1 MTMHSRRFSFDLSL
15 LDICLEESDIQI
27 EDFIN
32 TSRLEYNKSTTI
44 TDLESDSMTSSL
56 HSTNSTPRSVDSSKS
71 RKGRCISNHC
81 TLTTPDSNLTIPGL
95 HSSLQNPLQSFCPD
109 DIICA
114 HETNLAQSMAKTAWT
129 CSRILK
135 LKHLKLKQEQV
146 KSRYHDPHKIQ
157 KQLLAMQMRAN
168 ESAKSRVS
176 ILLSLRTIR
185 QRRIQDLE
193 QNICQ
198 EVSSSSLDICPFD
211 NYARSKIDQHSQ
223 KRMTTGAKLNF
234 VRAYQAQFFP
244 EY

>member
-15 LDICLEESDIQI
+15 LGICLEESDIQI

-56 HSTNSTPRSVDSSKS
+56 HSTNSTP
-71 RKGRCISNHC
+71 
-81 TLTTPDSNLTIPGL
+81 
-95 HSSLQNPLQSFCPD
+95 SLQNPLQSFCPE

-129 CSRILK
+129 CSRIIK

>member
-1 MTMHSRRFSFDLSL
+1 MHSRRFSFDLSL
-15 LDICLEESDIQI
+15 LDICQEESDIQI

-44 TDLESDSMTSSL
+44 TDLESDSMNSSL

-71 RKGRCISNHC
+71 RQGRCILNHC
-81 TLTTPDSNLTIPGL
+81 TSTAPDSNLAIPGL
-95 HSSLQNPLQSFCPD
+95 HSSLHNPLQSFCPE
-109 DIICA
+109 DILCA
-114 HETNLAQSMAKTAWT
+114 HETNLAQSMAKTAST

-135 LKHLKLKQEQV
+135 LKQEQV
-146 KSRYHDPHKIQ
+146 QSRYHDPHKIQ
-157 KQLLAMQMRAN
+157 KQLFSMQMRAN

-193 QNICQ
+193 QNICH

-211 NYARSKIDQHSQ
+211 NFARSKIDQNSQ
-223 KRMTTGAKLNF
+223 KKMATGAKLNF
-234 VRAYQAQFFP
+234 VRAYQSQFFP